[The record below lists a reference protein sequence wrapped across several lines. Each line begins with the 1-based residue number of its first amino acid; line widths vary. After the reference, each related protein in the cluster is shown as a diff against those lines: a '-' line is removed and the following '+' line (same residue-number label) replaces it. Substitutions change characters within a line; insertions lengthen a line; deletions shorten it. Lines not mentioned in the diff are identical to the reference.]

1 MKLAEALLERKAIKE
16 KIQALR
22 ERMLKDARVQ
32 EGEKPAEAPAE
43 LMAQVAE
50 LTVKLERL
58 TVAINRTNV
67 VARLPDGMTL
77 MEAIVRRDMLRL
89 LHEAARQLADAAS
102 KGEWR
107 LSRSEIKTVPTVDVA
122 DWRRRADDYA
132 RQYREL
138 DAALQAA
145 NWTVELQEE

>member
-67 VARLPDGMTL
+67 VARLPD
-77 MEAIVRRDMLRL
+77 
-89 LHEAARQLADAAS
+89 
-102 KGEWR
+102 
-107 LSRSEIKTVPTVDVA
+107 
-122 DWRRRADDYA
+122 
-132 RQYREL
+132 
-138 DAALQAA
+138 
-145 NWTVELQEE
+145 